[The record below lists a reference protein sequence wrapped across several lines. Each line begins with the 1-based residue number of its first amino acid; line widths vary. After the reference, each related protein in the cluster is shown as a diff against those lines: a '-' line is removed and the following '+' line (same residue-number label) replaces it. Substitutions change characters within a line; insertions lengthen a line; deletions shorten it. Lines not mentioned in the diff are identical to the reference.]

1 MERRWNWCRISS
13 SCSSLRPGAM
23 SSHRSK
29 NNIIIHFK
37 KSIRNEPTF
46 SRGSILHIRVLRLQN
61 IDYSMVV
68 LVLHS
73 NFAMTGCHATSI
85 CWSVALSPWHQGIT
99 TVSMP
104 VRECPHH
111 APARYPAFSHTGVC
125 IVENKCV
132 VAWFDGVVWQLCD
145 VCTHNCLS
153 GWWVRPLGVVWP
165 LISSKAPR

>member
-1 MERRWNWCRISS
+1 
-13 SCSSLRPGAM
+13 
-23 SSHRSK
+23 
-29 NNIIIHFK
+29 
-37 KSIRNEPTF
+37 
-46 SRGSILHIRVLRLQN
+46 LHIRVLRLQN

-111 APARYPAFSHTGVC
+111 APARYPAFSHAAVC
-125 IVENKCV
+125 IIETNVLWHDSMGLCDNCAMFVLTTACQADGYVPWEWYYHLSAAKRQGKLVCKGSCGMSADISVTPWCHNRIVSV
-132 VAWFDGVVWQLCD
+132 VILTLLVVW
-145 VCTHNCLS
+145 S
-153 GWWVRPLGVVWP
+153 SLGH
-165 LISSKAPR
+165 LRDY